1 MADISTEEL
10 ERIERE
16 YHSGSDNIKPIQEFS
31 KPEDLYDELIASIRK
46 YHPSTDITLIEKAY
60 HVAFE
65 AHKGQVRKSG
75 EAYIIHPL
83 CVAIILAELELD
95 KETIAAGLLHD
106 VLEDT
111 VMTEEQMREEFGD
124 EVLLLVDGVTK
135 LQHLHLTDNIKNPK
149 DKNADRLEMQAENLR
164 KMFLAMAKDIRVIM
178 IKLADRLHNMR
189 TLKYQSKEAQQRIA
203 RETQEIYCPI
213 AQRLGI
219 SKIKIELE
227 DLSLKYLEPEAYYD
241 LVEKVALRKNVRDA
255 YVQGLVADVRREI
268 EEAGIK
274 AEISGRAKHFFS
286 IYKKM
291 VNQNKTIDQIYD
303 LFAIRIIVD
312 TVKDCYA
319 ALGIMHEKYK
329 PIPGRFKDY
338 IAMPKPNMYQSL
350 HTTLIGPSGQPFE
363 IQIRTFEMHRT
374 AEYGIAAHW
383 KYKESGSG
391 KVAAGDE
398 AAKLSWLRQ
407 ILEWQKDTSDSKE
420 FLSMVKGDL
429 DLFSE
434 NVYCFTPSG
443 DVKTLPSG
451 STTID
456 FAYSIHSAV
465 GNKMVGARVNGKL
478 VPIPQNIREVQ
489 GKKINEYRFQVQRGD
504 ALILMSDGTVHAG
517 VGQLLNFG
525 WLWEDIAK
533 YAVKQYAL
541 TISAMRLAAAICQ
554 ACDELYQ
561 YRPGDD
567 TTVACMRIINAKPVH
582 LMTGPAQDPSMDEE
596 MVRSFMSGDDS
607 TKRIVCGG
615 TSATIVSRIL
625 KKRLDVSMDYVD
637 PDIPPIA
644 YMDGIELVTEGV
656 LTLNRVVQLLRRYA
670 KNETVSEDF
679 FLELDKPNGAS
690 MVAKMLIEDCT
701 ELHLY
706 VGKAIN
712 SAYQNPGL
720 PFDLGI
726 RQNLVE
732 QLKTVVEEMGKQ
744 VTVTY
749 Y

>member
-1 MADISTEEL
+1 MAITVDVAYKSLNKFTEVLCGDKVELLKTDDSNIMILADGMGSGVKANILATLTSKILGTMFLNGATLEECVETIVETLPICKVRQVAYSTFSIL
-10 ERIERE
+10 QVF
-16 YHSGSDNIKPIQEFS
+16 HSG
-31 KPEDLYDELIASIRK
+31 A
-46 YHPSTDITLIEKAY
+46 AY
-60 HVAFE
+60 
-65 AHKGQVRKSG
+65 
-75 EAYIIHPL
+75 
-83 CVAIILAELELD
+83 
-95 KETIAAGLLHD
+95 
-106 VLEDT
+106 
-111 VMTEEQMREEFGD
+111 
-124 EVLLLVDGVTK
+124 
-135 LQHLHLTDNIKNPK
+135 
-149 DKNADRLEMQAENLR
+149 
-164 KMFLAMAKDIRVIM
+164 
-178 IKLADRLHNMR
+178 
-189 TLKYQSKEAQQRIA
+189 
-203 RETQEIYCPI
+203 
-213 AQRLGI
+213 
-219 SKIKIELE
+219 
-227 DLSLKYLEPEAYYD
+227 
-241 LVEKVALRKNVRDA
+241 LVEFDNPSC
-255 YVQGLVADVRREI
+255 I
-268 EEAGIK
+268 
-274 AEISGRAKHFFS
+274 F
-286 IYKKM
+286 
-291 VNQNKTIDQIYD
+291 
-303 LFAIRIIVD
+303 IR
-312 TVKDCYA
+312 
-319 ALGIMHEKYK
+319 
-329 PIPGRFKDY
+329 
-338 IAMPKPNMYQSL
+338 
-350 HTTLIGPSGQPFE
+350 
-363 IQIRTFEMHRT
+363 
-374 AEYGIAAHW
+374 
-383 KYKESGSG
+383 
-391 KVAAGDE
+391 
-398 AAKLSWLRQ
+398 
-407 ILEWQKDTSDSKE
+407 
-420 FLSMVKGDL
+420 
-429 DLFSE
+429 
-434 NVYCFTPSG
+434 
-443 DVKTLPSG
+443 
-451 STTID
+451 
-456 FAYSIHSAV
+456 
-465 GNKMVGARVNGKL
+465 NGKL

-656 LTLNRVVQLLRRYA
+656 LTLNRVVQLLRRYV

-726 RQNLVE
+726 RQNVVE

>member
-1 MADISTEEL
+1 MAITVDVAYNSLNKFNEVLCGDKVELLKTEDSNIMILADGMGSGVKANILATLTSKILGTMFLNGATLEECVETIVETLPICRVRQVAYST
-10 ERIERE
+10 
-16 YHSGSDNIKPIQEFS
+16 FS
-31 KPEDLYDELIASIRK
+31 IL
-46 YHPSTDITLIEKAY
+46 
-60 HVAFE
+60 
-65 AHKGQVRKSG
+65 QVFHSG
-75 EAYIIHPL
+75 EAY
-83 CVAIILAELELD
+83 
-95 KETIAAGLLHD
+95 
-106 VLEDT
+106 
-111 VMTEEQMREEFGD
+111 
-124 EVLLLVDGVTK
+124 
-135 LQHLHLTDNIKNPK
+135 
-149 DKNADRLEMQAENLR
+149 
-164 KMFLAMAKDIRVIM
+164 
-178 IKLADRLHNMR
+178 
-189 TLKYQSKEAQQRIA
+189 
-203 RETQEIYCPI
+203 
-213 AQRLGI
+213 
-219 SKIKIELE
+219 
-227 DLSLKYLEPEAYYD
+227 
-241 LVEKVALRKNVRDA
+241 LVEFDNPSC
-255 YVQGLVADVRREI
+255 I
-268 EEAGIK
+268 
-274 AEISGRAKHFFS
+274 F
-286 IYKKM
+286 
-291 VNQNKTIDQIYD
+291 
-303 LFAIRIIVD
+303 IR
-312 TVKDCYA
+312 
-319 ALGIMHEKYK
+319 
-329 PIPGRFKDY
+329 
-338 IAMPKPNMYQSL
+338 N
-350 HTTLIGPSGQPFE
+350 GQ
-363 IQIRTFEMHRT
+363 
-374 AEYGIAAHW
+374 
-383 KYKESGSG
+383 
-391 KVAAGDE
+391 
-398 AAKLSWLRQ
+398 
-407 ILEWQKDTSDSKE
+407 
-420 FLSMVKGDL
+420 
-429 DLFSE
+429 
-434 NVYCFTPSG
+434 
-443 DVKTLPSG
+443 
-451 STTID
+451 
-456 FAYSIHSAV
+456 
-465 GNKMVGARVNGKL
+465 L
-478 VPIPQNIREVQ
+478 VPIPRNIREVQ
-489 GKKINEYRFQVQRGD
+489 GKKINEYRFRVQRGD

-596 MVRSFMSGDDS
+596 MVKGFMSGDDS

-615 TSATIVSRIL
+615 TSATIVSRVL
-625 KKRLDVSMDYVD
+625 KKKLDVSMNYVD

-679 FLELDKPNGAS
+679 FLELDKQNGAS

>member
-1 MADISTEEL
+1 MAITVDVAYKSLNKFTEVLCGDKVELLKTDDSNIMILADGMGSGVKANILATLTSKILGTMFLNGATLEECVETIVETLPICKVRQVAYSTFSIL
-10 ERIERE
+10 QVF
-16 YHSGSDNIKPIQEFS
+16 HSG
-31 KPEDLYDELIASIRK
+31 A
-46 YHPSTDITLIEKAY
+46 AY
-60 HVAFE
+60 
-65 AHKGQVRKSG
+65 
-75 EAYIIHPL
+75 
-83 CVAIILAELELD
+83 
-95 KETIAAGLLHD
+95 
-106 VLEDT
+106 
-111 VMTEEQMREEFGD
+111 
-124 EVLLLVDGVTK
+124 
-135 LQHLHLTDNIKNPK
+135 
-149 DKNADRLEMQAENLR
+149 
-164 KMFLAMAKDIRVIM
+164 
-178 IKLADRLHNMR
+178 
-189 TLKYQSKEAQQRIA
+189 
-203 RETQEIYCPI
+203 
-213 AQRLGI
+213 
-219 SKIKIELE
+219 
-227 DLSLKYLEPEAYYD
+227 
-241 LVEKVALRKNVRDA
+241 LVEFDNPSC
-255 YVQGLVADVRREI
+255 I
-268 EEAGIK
+268 
-274 AEISGRAKHFFS
+274 F
-286 IYKKM
+286 
-291 VNQNKTIDQIYD
+291 
-303 LFAIRIIVD
+303 IR
-312 TVKDCYA
+312 
-319 ALGIMHEKYK
+319 
-329 PIPGRFKDY
+329 
-338 IAMPKPNMYQSL
+338 
-350 HTTLIGPSGQPFE
+350 
-363 IQIRTFEMHRT
+363 
-374 AEYGIAAHW
+374 
-383 KYKESGSG
+383 
-391 KVAAGDE
+391 
-398 AAKLSWLRQ
+398 
-407 ILEWQKDTSDSKE
+407 
-420 FLSMVKGDL
+420 
-429 DLFSE
+429 
-434 NVYCFTPSG
+434 
-443 DVKTLPSG
+443 
-451 STTID
+451 
-456 FAYSIHSAV
+456 
-465 GNKMVGARVNGKL
+465 NGKL

-504 ALILMSDGTVHAG
+504 ALILMSDGIVHAG

-656 LTLNRVVQLLRRYA
+656 LTLNRVVQLLRRYV

>member
-1 MADISTEEL
+1 MGITVDVTYKSLNKFTEVLCGDKVELLKTDDSNIMILADGMGSGVKANILATLTSKILGTMFLNGATLEECVETIVETLPICKVRQVAYSTFSIL
-10 ERIERE
+10 QVF
-16 YHSGSDNIKPIQEFS
+16 HSG
-31 KPEDLYDELIASIRK
+31 A
-46 YHPSTDITLIEKAY
+46 AY
-60 HVAFE
+60 
-65 AHKGQVRKSG
+65 
-75 EAYIIHPL
+75 
-83 CVAIILAELELD
+83 
-95 KETIAAGLLHD
+95 
-106 VLEDT
+106 
-111 VMTEEQMREEFGD
+111 
-124 EVLLLVDGVTK
+124 
-135 LQHLHLTDNIKNPK
+135 
-149 DKNADRLEMQAENLR
+149 
-164 KMFLAMAKDIRVIM
+164 
-178 IKLADRLHNMR
+178 
-189 TLKYQSKEAQQRIA
+189 
-203 RETQEIYCPI
+203 
-213 AQRLGI
+213 
-219 SKIKIELE
+219 
-227 DLSLKYLEPEAYYD
+227 
-241 LVEKVALRKNVRDA
+241 LVEFDNPSC
-255 YVQGLVADVRREI
+255 I
-268 EEAGIK
+268 
-274 AEISGRAKHFFS
+274 F
-286 IYKKM
+286 
-291 VNQNKTIDQIYD
+291 
-303 LFAIRIIVD
+303 IR
-312 TVKDCYA
+312 
-319 ALGIMHEKYK
+319 
-329 PIPGRFKDY
+329 
-338 IAMPKPNMYQSL
+338 
-350 HTTLIGPSGQPFE
+350 
-363 IQIRTFEMHRT
+363 
-374 AEYGIAAHW
+374 
-383 KYKESGSG
+383 
-391 KVAAGDE
+391 
-398 AAKLSWLRQ
+398 
-407 ILEWQKDTSDSKE
+407 
-420 FLSMVKGDL
+420 
-429 DLFSE
+429 
-434 NVYCFTPSG
+434 
-443 DVKTLPSG
+443 
-451 STTID
+451 
-456 FAYSIHSAV
+456 
-465 GNKMVGARVNGKL
+465 NGKL

-656 LTLNRVVQLLRRYA
+656 LTLNRVVQLLRRYV

-744 VTVTY
+744 VPVTY

>member
-1 MADISTEEL
+1 MAITVDVAYKSLNKFNEVLCGDKVELLKTEDSNIMILADGMGSGVKANILATLTSKIRGTMFLNGATLEECVETIVETLPICRVRQVAYST
-10 ERIERE
+10 
-16 YHSGSDNIKPIQEFS
+16 FS
-31 KPEDLYDELIASIRK
+31 IL
-46 YHPSTDITLIEKAY
+46 
-60 HVAFE
+60 
-65 AHKGQVRKSG
+65 QVFHSG
-75 EAYIIHPL
+75 EAY
-83 CVAIILAELELD
+83 
-95 KETIAAGLLHD
+95 
-106 VLEDT
+106 
-111 VMTEEQMREEFGD
+111 
-124 EVLLLVDGVTK
+124 
-135 LQHLHLTDNIKNPK
+135 
-149 DKNADRLEMQAENLR
+149 
-164 KMFLAMAKDIRVIM
+164 
-178 IKLADRLHNMR
+178 
-189 TLKYQSKEAQQRIA
+189 
-203 RETQEIYCPI
+203 
-213 AQRLGI
+213 
-219 SKIKIELE
+219 
-227 DLSLKYLEPEAYYD
+227 
-241 LVEKVALRKNVRDA
+241 LVEFDNPSC
-255 YVQGLVADVRREI
+255 I
-268 EEAGIK
+268 
-274 AEISGRAKHFFS
+274 F
-286 IYKKM
+286 
-291 VNQNKTIDQIYD
+291 
-303 LFAIRIIVD
+303 IR
-312 TVKDCYA
+312 
-319 ALGIMHEKYK
+319 
-329 PIPGRFKDY
+329 
-338 IAMPKPNMYQSL
+338 N
-350 HTTLIGPSGQPFE
+350 GQ
-363 IQIRTFEMHRT
+363 
-374 AEYGIAAHW
+374 
-383 KYKESGSG
+383 
-391 KVAAGDE
+391 
-398 AAKLSWLRQ
+398 
-407 ILEWQKDTSDSKE
+407 
-420 FLSMVKGDL
+420 
-429 DLFSE
+429 
-434 NVYCFTPSG
+434 
-443 DVKTLPSG
+443 
-451 STTID
+451 
-456 FAYSIHSAV
+456 
-465 GNKMVGARVNGKL
+465 L
-478 VPIPQNIREVQ
+478 VPIPRNIREVQ
-489 GKKINEYRFQVQRGD
+489 GKKINEYRFRVQRGD

-596 MVRSFMSGDDS
+596 MVKGFMSGDDS

-615 TSATIVSRIL
+615 TSATIVSRVL
-625 KKRLDVSMDYVD
+625 KKKLDVSMDYVD

-679 FLELDKPNGAS
+679 FLELDKQNGAS

>member
-1 MADISTEEL
+1 MAITVDVAYKSLNKFTEVLCGDKVELLKTDDSNIMILADGMGSGVKANILATLTSKILGTMFLNGATLEECVETIVETLPICKVRQVAYSTFSIL
-10 ERIERE
+10 QVF
-16 YHSGSDNIKPIQEFS
+16 HSG
-31 KPEDLYDELIASIRK
+31 A
-46 YHPSTDITLIEKAY
+46 AY
-60 HVAFE
+60 
-65 AHKGQVRKSG
+65 
-75 EAYIIHPL
+75 
-83 CVAIILAELELD
+83 
-95 KETIAAGLLHD
+95 
-106 VLEDT
+106 
-111 VMTEEQMREEFGD
+111 
-124 EVLLLVDGVTK
+124 
-135 LQHLHLTDNIKNPK
+135 
-149 DKNADRLEMQAENLR
+149 
-164 KMFLAMAKDIRVIM
+164 
-178 IKLADRLHNMR
+178 
-189 TLKYQSKEAQQRIA
+189 
-203 RETQEIYCPI
+203 
-213 AQRLGI
+213 
-219 SKIKIELE
+219 
-227 DLSLKYLEPEAYYD
+227 
-241 LVEKVALRKNVRDA
+241 LVEFDNPSC
-255 YVQGLVADVRREI
+255 I
-268 EEAGIK
+268 
-274 AEISGRAKHFFS
+274 F
-286 IYKKM
+286 
-291 VNQNKTIDQIYD
+291 
-303 LFAIRIIVD
+303 IR
-312 TVKDCYA
+312 
-319 ALGIMHEKYK
+319 
-329 PIPGRFKDY
+329 
-338 IAMPKPNMYQSL
+338 
-350 HTTLIGPSGQPFE
+350 
-363 IQIRTFEMHRT
+363 
-374 AEYGIAAHW
+374 
-383 KYKESGSG
+383 
-391 KVAAGDE
+391 
-398 AAKLSWLRQ
+398 
-407 ILEWQKDTSDSKE
+407 
-420 FLSMVKGDL
+420 
-429 DLFSE
+429 
-434 NVYCFTPSG
+434 
-443 DVKTLPSG
+443 
-451 STTID
+451 
-456 FAYSIHSAV
+456 
-465 GNKMVGARVNGKL
+465 NGKL

-656 LTLNRVVQLLRRYA
+656 LTLNRVVQLLRRYV

-712 SAYQNPGL
+712 NAYQNPGL